1 MAKSK
6 ATEGNTAVKVR
17 WVPAFGER
25 TVDELVWNEG
35 NGFVTEVSDPAMVK
49 RLLANGDFAV
59 VDEVVGTDN
68 GAE

>member
-6 ATEGNTAVKVR
+6 VESNTAVKVR
-17 WVPAFGER
+17 WMPAFGER

-35 NGFVTEVSDPAMVK
+35 NGFVTEVSDPVMVQ

>member
-1 MAKSK
+1 MAKLKVES
-6 ATEGNTAVKVR
+6 NTAVKVR

-25 TVDELVWNEG
+25 IVDELVWNEG
-35 NGFVTEVSDPAMVK
+35 NGFVVAVSDPVMVE

-59 VDEVVGTDN
+59 ADEVVGTDN